1 MSAID
6 LFTLSNLADAVCLNI
21 GDTSDI
27 TQAKAKKWVNRALI
41 RFSEMGMWSWQ
52 YQYAATLS
60 TVAAQETYSLSD
72 VLKINSIY
80 TSGPTQRTLKL
91 IEDRAFRAM
100 YPNNTS
106 SGTPYYWR
114 RMGASTATANT
125 IKIGLYPIP
134 DGTYTIKYDYVKPI
148 TLLTSD
154 SDDIRLITGMP
165 MNLIDLV
172 IEMATAV
179 GWKEIDDKDSSN
191 QMKEC
196 LARLAAAYGDD
207 QSEIDERLIM
217 SPMESDDW
225 NRFYDPVLPSNF
237 NGY

>member
-1 MSAID
+1 MAATD
-6 LFTLSNLADAVCLNI
+6 LFTLSDLALQVGNNLGAVDDLSLEKC
-21 GDTSDI
+21 
-27 TQAKAKKWVNRALI
+27 KKYINRALV
-41 RFSEMGMWSWQ
+41 RFSELGSWSWQ
-52 YQYAATLS
+52 YQYGATLS
-60 TVAAQETYSLSD
+60 TVAAQEEYSITS
-72 VLKINSIY
+72 VLKLNSVY

-114 RMGASTATANT
+114 RMGASTSTANT

-165 MNLIDLV
+165 MNLVDLV

-179 GWKEIDDKDSSN
+179 GWKEIDDKDSSA

-196 LARLAAAYGDD
+196 LSRLAAAYGDD

-217 SPMESDDW
+217 SPMESDDF
-225 NRFYDPVLPSNF
+225 NRFYDPVLPSSY